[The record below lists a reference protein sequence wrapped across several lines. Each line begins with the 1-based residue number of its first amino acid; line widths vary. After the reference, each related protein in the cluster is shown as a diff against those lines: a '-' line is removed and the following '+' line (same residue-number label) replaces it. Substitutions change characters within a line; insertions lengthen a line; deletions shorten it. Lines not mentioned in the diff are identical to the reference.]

1 MAEKMYLYH
10 PNGDME
16 HVRLTS
22 TRVGSGGTADVLEV
36 EGRADLVAKFYRELG
51 HARDIEKKVRV
62 MLARSV
68 ELPHAKGGGL
78 QSSIVWPTGLLLDQ
92 HHEFRGFAMRRI
104 DRGRSVSLNCLFNS
118 KIRQRHGLP
127 QEAGFRLRCGL
138 ALCRLLEA
146 LHAQGHY
153 VIDLKDANILVDRA
167 EPAVYLL
174 DSDGFCILGPGNQRF
189 PARHV
194 TPEYTAPEGVST
206 PAVQL
211 RSQQDAFALAV
222 LLFQLVNEGIHP
234 FQGIP
239 KGFVELPSENQGK
252 INCRLYAYGW
262 KPHPQ
267 IAPVP
272 LSLHAHLPPELRNLF
287 DRAFIGR
294 ERPAPTEWRQCLE
307 TLEARLRPCRADR
320 NHLRVGRRCVNC
332 SSQGRLSPTMG
343 DLLGEWLQDAA
354 GRILQSMGSW
364 WRHSA
369 VFRLVLAAGGGALV
383 SLGAAT
389 LRSSGMAEEPRPSPE
404 IPASILPGDVL
415 SVTSNVPG
423 EIRINGR
430 AIGHVRYKG
439 ESVDVRLGAGGAG
452 RVVVEFLGVDGFD
465 FAFERRNVVLTPD
478 RKAELK
484 FEFRKVRAVFK
495 PPRGSMLLGYDRR
508 VYERP
513 TSRAVEDTYVGL
525 HVLTLQASGSGEQV
539 DVQYECR
546 LGNKGGVCEIL

>member
-22 TRVGSGGTADVLEV
+22 TRVGAGGTADVLEV
-36 EGRADLVAKFYRELG
+36 EGRADLVAKFYREPG

-68 ELPHAKGGGL
+68 ELPLAQGGGL
-78 QSSIVWPTGLLLDQ
+78 QSSIVWPTGLLLDL

-167 EPAVYLL
+167 EPAVHLL

-206 PAVQL
+206 PAEQL
-211 RSQQDAFALAV
+211 RGQQDAFALAV

-252 INCRLYAYGW
+252 INRRLYAYGW
-262 KPHPQ
+262 EPHPQ

-307 TLEARLRPCRADR
+307 SLEERLRPCRADR
-320 NHLRVGRRCVNC
+320 NHLRVGRRCVHC
-332 SSQGRLSPTMG
+332 SSQGRLSPTTG
-343 DLLGEWLQDAA
+343 GLLGEWLRDAA
-354 GRILQSMGSW
+354 GSILQSMGGW

-369 VFRLVLAAGGGALV
+369 VFRLALVAGSGALV

-389 LRSSGMAEEPRPSPE
+389 LRSSGMAEEPRLSPSSPSGN
-404 IPASILPGDVL
+404 IL

-423 EIRINGR
+423 EVRVNGR
-430 AIGHVRYKG
+430 AIGHVRHKG
-439 ESVDVRLGAGGAG
+439 APVDVQLGAGEGG
-452 RVVVEFLGVDGFD
+452 QVVVEFLGVDGFD
-465 FAFERRNVVLTPD
+465 FAFDRRTIVLTPD

-495 PPRGSMLLGYDRR
+495 PPRGSTLLGVDRQSYANPRSR
-508 VYERP
+508 VDR
-513 TSRAVEDTYVGL
+513 DTYVGL
-525 HVLTLQASGSGEQV
+525 HVLTLQASGSGAQV
-539 DVQYECR
+539 EVQYECR
-546 LGNKGGVCEIL
+546 LGDKGGECEMFRTK